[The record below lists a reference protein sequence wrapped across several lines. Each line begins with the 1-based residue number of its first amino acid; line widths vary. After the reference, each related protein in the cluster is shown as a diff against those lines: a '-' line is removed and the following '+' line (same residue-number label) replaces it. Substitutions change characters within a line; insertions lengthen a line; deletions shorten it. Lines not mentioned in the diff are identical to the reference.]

1 MAKVIPL
8 RMSKPVALAHI
19 RELAADS
26 GRIVLI
32 AHGRQRQN
40 ERNITRRQIE
50 ECLRAGTITEG
61 PFQNNFGNWQVT
73 MEAYSAGEELT
84 CVVAIE
90 WAARLL
96 VITVY

>member
-1 MAKVIPL
+1 MAEVIPL
-8 RMSKPVALAHI
+8 RMSKPMALAHI
-19 RELAADS
+19 RDLAADS
-26 GRIVLI
+26 NKIVVI

-40 ERNITRRQIE
+40 ERTITRRQIE
-50 ECLRAGTITEG
+50 ECVRAGYIAEG
-61 PFQNNFGNWQVT
+61 PFLNDFGNWQVT

-90 WAARLL
+90 WATRLL